1 MKIEVSTRYI
11 SADDVE
17 AAFYVAFSHCDPGMM
32 ENVWAEGDVICVHPG
47 SQAIIGNIAVI
58 RSWSHIFSNAALP
71 SMQINVVK
79 RTVNG
84 TMAVHVVE
92 EHIVTGEHTPA
103 IVLATNV
110 YQKFEQGW
118 LMVEHHGSVIQG
130 QAKTHV
136 LQ

>member
-1 MKIEVSTRYI
+1 MMKRSQPGYI

-17 AAFYVAFSHCDPGMM
+17 AAFYVSFSHCDRLTM
-32 ENVWAEGDVICVHPG
+32 ENVWANGDVICVHPG
-47 SQAIIGNIAVI
+47 SQVIVGHTAVL
-58 RSWSHIFSNAALP
+58 RSWAHIFSDATLP
-71 SMQINVVK
+71 SMQINVIK
-79 RTVNG
+79 RIDND

-92 EHIVTGEHTPA
+92 ERIATGENTSA

-110 YQKFEQGW
+110 YQKYQQGW

-130 QAKTHV
+130 QANTST